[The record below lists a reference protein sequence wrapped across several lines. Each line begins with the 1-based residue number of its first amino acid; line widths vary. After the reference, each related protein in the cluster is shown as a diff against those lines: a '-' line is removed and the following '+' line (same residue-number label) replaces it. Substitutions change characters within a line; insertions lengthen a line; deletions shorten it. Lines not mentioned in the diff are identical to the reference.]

1 MKKKKYVIAGAVSL
15 AAAGITK
22 ISRLIN
28 HGSKY
33 NLNYLNT
40 VKKVTDKIITF
51 EKEEDGF
58 YAIKNP
64 EDKTLK
70 ILQLSD
76 LHIGGGYLSRHED
89 RLVFKTIHE
98 LAQKH
103 KPDLIVLTGDLVCS
117 KPSISMS
124 RNNKNSL
131 VQIVMLLERIGI
143 PYAVTFGNKDSEVYA
158 THSRN
163 SLRKYLMKQN
173 HCLMA
178 WDGEDITGSSN
189 YLIKIRDGKDNIT
202 GILYFLDTN
211 SYIYSGLKRK
221 KYDSI
226 HDDQVKWYEA
236 QVKRFKRAD
245 GKIVPSCMFI
255 HMPLPEYSEAWK
267 KYSDGS
273 SQVKFLG
280 GKVSETISCPKL
292 NSKMFDTVKK
302 LGSTKAIFCG
312 HDHLNNFSFLYKGIR
327 LVCGKSLDY
336 ILYGK
341 NISGHRGGTVLYM
354 TSDGQILTK

>member
-1 MKKKKYVIAGAVSL
+1 MKKKKYLIAGAVSL

-22 ISRLIN
+22 LSSLIN
-28 HGSKY
+28 HGSNY
-33 NLNYLNT
+33 NLKYLHT
-40 VKKVTDKIITF
+40 VKKVTDKTIKS

-58 YAIKNP
+58 YAIKNT
-64 EDKTLK
+64 EGRAIK

-76 LHIGGGYLSRHED
+76 LHVGGGYLSRHED
-89 RLVFKTIHE
+89 RMVFKTINQ
-98 LAQKH
+98 LAEKH

-131 VQIVMLLERIGI
+131 VQIVMLLERMGI
-143 PYAVTFGNKDSEVYA
+143 PYAVTFGNKDSEIYA

-163 SLRKYLMKQN
+163 RLRKYLMKQN

-189 YLIKIRDGKDNIT
+189 YLIKIRDREGNIT
-202 GILYFLDTN
+202 GVLYFLDTN
-211 SYIYSGLKRK
+211 SYIYSGLRRK

-236 QVKRFKRAD
+236 QVKRLKGRD
-245 GKIVPSCMFI
+245 GKIVPSCVFM
-255 HMPLPEYSEAWK
+255 HMPLPEYSKAWK
-267 KYSDGS
+267 EYSGGS
-273 SQVKFLG
+273 RSTRLIS
-280 GKVSETISCPKL
+280 GKVSESISCPELK
-292 NSKMFDTVKK
+292 SKMFDSIKR
-302 LGSTKAIFCG
+302 LGSTKVVFCG
-312 HDHLNNFSFLYKGIR
+312 HDHLNNFTLLYRGIR
-327 LVCGKSLDY
+327 LVCCKSLDY

-341 NISGHRGGTVLYM
+341 NVSGHRGGTLLHIM
-354 TSDGQILTK
+354 PDGKIYTK

>member
-1 MKKKKYVIAGAVSL
+1 MKKNKYVIIGAVSL

-22 ISRLIN
+22 LSRLVN

-33 NLNYLNT
+33 NLKYLHT
-40 VKKVTDKIITF
+40 VKKVTDKIIRF

-58 YAIKNP
+58 YTIKNP
-64 EDKTLK
+64 ENKVLK

-89 RLVFKTIHE
+89 RLVFKTIDE

-117 KPSISMS
+117 KPSISLS

-131 VQIVMLLERIGI
+131 VQLVMLLERIGI
-143 PYAVTFGNKDSEVYA
+143 PYAVTFGNKDSEIYA

-189 YLIKIRDGKDNIT
+189 YLIKVRDGDNNIT
-202 GILYFLDTN
+202 SVIYFMDTN
-211 SYIYSGLKRK
+211 SYIYSGFKRK

-236 QVKRFKRAD
+236 QVQRLKGKD
-245 GKIVPSCMFI
+245 GQVVPSCMFI
-255 HMPLPEYSEAWK
+255 HMPLPEYSKAWSE
-267 KYSDGS
+267 YLDGRS
-273 SQVKFLG
+273 HVKFLG
-280 GKVSETISCPKL
+280 GKISEDISCPKL
-292 NSKMFDTVKK
+292 ESKMFESIRK

-312 HDHLNNFSFLYKGIR
+312 HDHLNNYSLLYKGIR
-327 LVCGKSLDY
+327 LICGKSLDY
-336 ILYGK
+336 MLYGK
-341 NISGHRGGTVLYM
+341 NISGHRGGTLIYV
-354 TSDGQILTK
+354 TSDGKILTK